1 MNQNNVLIERHAPG
15 HVSGSIKIKRVLWNI
30 TATLLFRPFITP
42 VFRKWR
48 IALLRLFGAKIEW
61 DANVYASV
69 KIWAPWMLQMGHRAC
84 LGPEVICYNQDWVVL
99 EDEAIVSQYSYLCTA
114 GHDVNMMNTAD
125 KSLITAPIILK
136 TKSWIGARSFIG
148 MGVEI
153 GEGAVVGATAS
164 VYKSVEPWSVVGG
177 NPCKIIKMRKL
188 TNMKSGGVIFRDL
201 SHESHAAVVMFNN
214 EWRAVA

>member
-1 MNQNNVLIERHAPG
+1 MVKIERHTPE
-15 HVSGSIKIKRVLWNI
+15 HVPVSIKIKRVVWNI
-30 TATLLFRPFITP
+30 TAAFLFRPFITP

-48 IALLRLFGAKIEW
+48 IALLRLFGAKVEW

-99 EDEAIVSQYSYLCTA
+99 EDETVVSQYTYLCTA
-114 GHDVNMMNTAD
+114 GHDVSMMNSAD

-136 TKSWIGARSFIG
+136 CKSWIGARSFIG

-188 TNMKSGGVIFRDL
+188 TNIKSGGVIFRDL
-201 SHESHAAVVMFNN
+201 SHESHAAVILFNK

>member
-1 MNQNNVLIERHAPG
+1 MNLERHTPG
-15 HVSGSIKIKRVLWNI
+15 HVSGSIKIKRVVWNI
-30 TATLLFRPFITP
+30 TAAFLFRPFITP

-48 IALLRLFGAKIEW
+48 IALLRLFGAKVEW

-99 EDEAIVSQYSYLCTA
+99 EDETVVSQYTYLCTA
-114 GHDVNMMNTAD
+114 GHDVSMMNSAD

-136 TKSWIGARSFIG
+136 CKSWIGARSFIG

-188 TNMKSGGVIFRDL
+188 TNIKSGGVIFRDL
-201 SHESHAAVVMFNN
+201 SHESHAAVILFNK

>member
-1 MNQNNVLIERHAPG
+1 MKLERHTPG
-15 HVSGSIKIKRVLWNI
+15 RVSLGIKLKRVVWNV
-30 TATLLFRPFITP
+30 TAALLFRPFITP

-61 DANVYASV
+61 NANVYASV

-84 LGPEVICYNQDWVVL
+84 LGPEVICYNQDCVIL

-136 TKSWIGARSFIG
+136 CKSWIGARSFIG

-188 TNMKSGGVIFRDL
+188 TNIKSGGVIFRDL
-201 SHESHAAVVMFNN
+201 SHESHAAVILFNK